1 MMIAKVFIVIDT
13 AASTADRYTSAL
25 ADTNQGYT
33 PLANRSTQR
42 SRQHLLV
49 PAQYDNLLSMDEIS
63 HDIIG
68 KKCLHVSEKDQY
80 KYKKNK

>member
-13 AASTADRYTSAL
+13 TASTADKYNSAL
-25 ADTNQGYT
+25 AHTNQGNT

-49 PAQYDNLLSMDEIS
+49 PTQYDNLLSMDEIS